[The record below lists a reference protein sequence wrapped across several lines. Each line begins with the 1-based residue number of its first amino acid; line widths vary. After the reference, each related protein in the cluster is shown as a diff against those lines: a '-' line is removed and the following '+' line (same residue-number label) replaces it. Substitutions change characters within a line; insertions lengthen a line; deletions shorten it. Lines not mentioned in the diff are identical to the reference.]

1 MIYEA
6 IGRAVVKFGGRY
18 VRTKYR
24 RQLRIG
30 AGLAAV
36 AAVLAIAA
44 RGPQRP
50 RGLAGRLRALPGGAR
65 QHPLPLIVNRSG

>member
-6 IGRAVVKFGGRY
+6 IGRAVVKLGGRY

-30 AGLAAV
+30 AGLAAA
-36 AAVLAIAA
+36 AAVLAIA
-44 RGPQRP
+44 
-50 RGLAGRLRALPGGAR
+50 RAVRNVPEG
-65 QHPLPLIVNRSG
+65 